1 MKNSPSVSKIQVL
14 GATSPG
20 RGRVGLLFLVGVLF
34 WPLGAQADPGFNA
47 DAPEQAR
54 VLGGDGLGDFDHRGE
69 PIPDD
74 VLQSAVQ
81 VHRARKLSQRRH
93 YTATPGEGALS
104 GLRLGMSAG
113 HGIQWSSDLNRWA
126 FQRGINEYS
135 WGGLREDI
143 QTNQIMIDFL
153 LDMIER
159 AGGET
164 VTVRE
169 RNYGET
175 AQVIDQDLGAGT
187 VETGAWQSGASAG
200 FGGSYR
206 FTALAAGDASRE
218 ASVAWNFEVSEDGEY
233 PIYAYFLSGSNRTD
247 AATYTV
253 SHLGGQ
259 TQRTLSQ
266 AELRVESW
274 PTPSYPNNP
283 PGSEATRAANDL
295 WHYIGTFPFK
305 KGEAY
310 SVSLSNDGANAEKV
324 VIADALRV
332 GAGQGFITGPT
343 GEVSGRPRWEEASVP
358 YIEWL
363 GAPQWLQIGD
373 VSGRPLY
380 AIYQGVDAYL
390 ALHTNAGGGT
400 GTSTYSFYS
409 EGDWASIPSAW
420 ASANLPPGTMA
431 WGDSIHNE
439 IVRQIKARW
448 NPSWTDRGRKG
459 ADFGEL
465 RAFRQGWIN
474 DRNAGVANP
483 LSIPA
488 ALVELVFHDSDSDG
502 RYVREMEFR
511 HDVARGMLVGIIRHF
526 KGSDALIPPLA
537 PRAVFARVNG
547 EALEV
552 NWEPAADSVYPNS
565 DALSYRVYT
574 SADGLLFDPTPIDV
588 TGTSARLP
596 LDGCAPLY
604 VRVTAV
610 NAAGESLDSPVVGGA
625 QAFEGGARVLY
636 VDGVKRE
643 LKDVYAPNNPR
654 TFARIYGPAILA
666 ARAGTGFDMS
676 TSDAAGD
683 AITGQD
689 YDVVVW
695 ATGETSTR
703 NESFSQLEQQ
713 VVSEVRARGGR
724 LLVSGAEIGWDLVEQ
739 GSALDKAFFS
749 DALGAVYVADSANS
763 TQVDASALGL
773 GALAFGDCSRDAA
786 CIRWPDVL
794 AAEDGGEVLLSY
806 ASGAAAVESADAQ
819 SILVGFPLE
828 TIADPALRQQV
839 ISALLA
845 RLLQQAGSSAGACP
859 VMDSGGDDVGP
870 DDRDAGHT
878 DVEDGRDAAEPGDDA
893 DAADG
898 ADGAGEVTGAATP
911 QVHDGCGCA
920 ASGAR
925 LPAEGLIIGGLGA
938 LLCVARRRRSQPP
951 GFESQR

>member
-1 MKNSPSVSKIQVL
+1 M
-14 GATSPG
+14 
-20 RGRVGLLFLVGVLF
+20 GVLL
-34 WPLGAQADPGFNA
+34 WPLSAQADPDFNP

-54 VLGGDGLGDFDHRGE
+54 VLGGDALGDFDHRGE
-69 PIPDD
+69 PIPVE
-74 VLQSAVQ
+74 VLKSAVE
-81 VHRARKLSQRRH
+81 VHRARKLSQRRY
-93 YTATPGEGALS
+93 YTATPGKGALS

-143 QTNQIMIDFL
+143 QTNQIMIDYL

-169 RNYGET
+169 RNYGQS
-175 AQVIDQDLGAGT
+175 AQVIDHDSGAGT
-187 VETGAWQSGASAG
+187 VETGVWQSGASSG

-206 FTALAAGDASRE
+206 FAALAAGDASRE
-218 ASVAWNFEVSEDGEY
+218 ARVAWNFEVAEDGEY

-253 SHLGGQ
+253 THLGGQ

-283 PGSEATRAANDL
+283 PGTDATRAANDL

-305 KGEAY
+305 KGDSY
-310 SVSLSNDGANAEKV
+310 SVALSNEGANGEKV

-332 GAGQGFITGPT
+332 GAGDGFITGPT
-343 GEVSGRPRWEEASVP
+343 GAISGRPRWEEASVP
-358 YIEWL
+358 YIDWL
-363 GAPQWLQIGD
+363 GAPGWLQVGD

-409 EGDWASIPSAW
+409 GGDWTNIPSAW

-448 NPSWTDRGRKG
+448 NASWADRGRKG

-474 DRNAGVANP
+474 DRNAGVSNP
-483 LSIPA
+483 LTIPA
-488 ALVELVFHDSDSDG
+488 ALVELVFHDSDFDG

-511 HDVARGMLVGIIRHF
+511 HDVARAMLVGIIRHF

-537 PRAVFARVNG
+537 PQAVFARVNG

-574 SADGLLFDPTPIDV
+574 SEDGLLFDPTPTDV
-588 TGTSARLP
+588 TGTSVSLP

-654 TFARIYGPAILA
+654 TFARIYGPAMLG
-666 ARAGTGFDMS
+666 ARVGTGFDMS
-676 TSDAAGD
+676 TSDAVGD

-689 YDVVVW
+689 YDVVIW
-695 ATGETSTR
+695 ASGETSTR
-703 NESFSQLEQQ
+703 KGSFSQLEQQ
-713 VVSEVRARGGR
+713 VVSEVLARGGR
-724 LLVSGAEIGWDLVEQ
+724 ILVSGAEIGWDLVEQ
-739 GSALDKAFFS
+739 GDAVDKAFFK
-749 DALGAVYVADSANS
+749 DALGAVFVSDDAN
-763 TQVDASALGL
+763 TTEVDASALGL
-773 GALAFGDCSRDAA
+773 GTMAFGDCSRDAA

-794 AAEDGGEVLLSY
+794 AAEDGGAVLLSY
-806 ASGAAAVESADAQ
+806 AAGAAAVESADAQ

-828 TIADPALRQQV
+828 TIAAPEMRQQV
-839 ISALLA
+839 ISALLT
-845 RLLQQAGSSAGACP
+845 RLLQEAGTGAGACP
-859 VMDSGGDDVGP
+859 VVDSGGDDVGP
-870 DDRDAGHT
+870 GNPGDPDAGPIG
-878 DVEDGRDAAEPGDDA
+878 VEDAHGESDAGELL
-893 DAADG
+893 DG
-898 ADGAGEVTGAATP
+898 ADGGEATGALATK
-911 QVHDGCGCA
+911 VNDGCGCA
-920 ASGAR
+920 ATGTR
-925 LPAEGLIIGGLGA
+925 VPAEGLLIGAFAA
-938 LLCVARRRRSQPP
+938 LWGVARRRRPQSP
-951 GFESQR
+951 GF